1 MVAMSTVFR
10 LHGLRVVIYP
20 PPREH
25 SPPHVHV
32 FGSTGQVIIHLP
44 VEGRAHVVRRVMGM
58 KQAEV
63 AKAERVVVDNAEM
76 LLRRWGEIWRT
87 K

>member
-1 MVAMSTVFR
+1 
-10 LHGLRVVIYP
+10 
-20 PPREH
+20 
-25 SPPHVHV
+25 
-32 FGSTGQVIIHLP
+32 
-44 VEGRAHVVRRVMGM
+44 MGM

-76 LLRRWGEIWRT
+76 LLRRWEEIWRT